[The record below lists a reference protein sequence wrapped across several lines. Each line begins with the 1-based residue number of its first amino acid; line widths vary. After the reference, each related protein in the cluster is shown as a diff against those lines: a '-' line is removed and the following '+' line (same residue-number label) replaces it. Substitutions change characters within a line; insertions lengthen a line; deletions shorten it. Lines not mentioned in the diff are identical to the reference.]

1 MVDYTGVG
9 RPVFDLFAESRVL
22 RSAEGVVITS
32 GRDVNTIPQGY
43 TVPKMELV
51 SKLQAALHSG
61 DLKIAKGIAD
71 APVLLRELQDFR
83 VRYTEAGNA
92 TFNAR
97 EGAHDDLVLALA
109 MAMFVLTQQDYTTE
123 LEVRWGR

>member
-1 MVDYTGVG
+1 
-9 RPVFDLFAESRVL
+9 
-22 RSAEGVVITS
+22 
-32 GRDVNTIPQGY
+32 
-43 TVPKMELV
+43 MEPV

-83 VRYTEAGNA
+83 LRYTDAANA

-109 MAMFVLTQQDYTTE
+109 MALFTLTRDE
-123 LEVRWGR
+123 PAIRLDVMWAR